1 MTHDE
6 EKFNDYLQ
14 RLARELD
21 PAPEV
26 PREELWARI
35 DAARRPVRPAG
46 TGDPD
51 VLPLAPRRQRFRTR
65 YVQWGAALAAML
77 VLGIGIGRMTQL
89 GRTNQDGARLAGTD
103 TAQPPAAE
111 SAAPLPYRLA
121 AVQHMVR
128 TEALLTTLSTDAR
141 TGQVSEVSGWAGDLL
156 IDTRLLL
163 DSPAGQDAEIRKL
176 LEDLELVLAQISLL
190 QARDAAGEV
199 QMIEDG
205 MNQRDVLLRL
215 RAATARPE
223 LAGS

>member
-1 MTHDE
+1 MTHDDDR
-6 EKFNDYLQ
+6 FNEQLQ

-26 PREELWARI
+26 PREAMWARI
-35 DAARRPVRPAG
+35 DAARRPVRAAG
-46 TGDPD
+46 TVDPD
-51 VLPLAPRRQRFRTR
+51 VLPLVPRRRLRTR
-65 YVQWGAALAAML
+65 HFQWAAALAAML
-77 VLGIGIGRMTQL
+77 VVGIGIGRMTQL
-89 GRTNQDGARLAGTD
+89 EQAAPESATLAAD
-103 TAQPPAAE
+103 DAAQPPAAN

-121 AVQHMVR
+121 AAQHLAR

-141 TGQVSEVSGWAGDLL
+141 TGQVSEVRSWAGDLL

-199 QMIEDG
+199 ELIEDG

-215 RAATARPE
+215 RAATARRD
-223 LAGS
+223 LAAS